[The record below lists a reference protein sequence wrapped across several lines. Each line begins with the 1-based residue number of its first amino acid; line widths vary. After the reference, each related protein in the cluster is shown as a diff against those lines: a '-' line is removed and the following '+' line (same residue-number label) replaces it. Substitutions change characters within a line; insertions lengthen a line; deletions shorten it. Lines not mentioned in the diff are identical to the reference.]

1 MDVFLSLPIDCLVIS
16 QPHYHTLQSIP
27 LYIIPNPLQALA
39 IHSGCHL
46 GRFPFLP
53 YAFHIVSLL
62 IKQHFQINNGPRFA
76 PFNRLRFT
84 PQNTL
89 VMNATNTHLIIDP
102 DIELQPGPVN
112 NTHQD
117 QGQTQFTAQPL
128 PTTQISPIDISIE
141 HQPLSGIDQQNI
153 NHDESTTQIPP
164 KMNPQIIDAS
174 VNPRIN
180 PLPFHEMISTPYSFY
195 TLFLLSAAEVS
206 YLHKLNI
213 IRLIDPYTHK
223 TINTQQDFLP
233 QNTPQ
238 NAYTIDF
245 SALTAHFN
253 WRLTQTIKYA
263 CTDVVYRYKPYQ
275 NHCLIEKAKDVMR
288 NAPLS
293 DSSKHFCQFHSRQRQ
308 QNPNSTNNT
317 QSDEDDSI
325 HPNNNN
331 NPAFDTINST
341 PFICTCPM
349 VNLSQST
356 NNTSPI
362 FKLPLSHPPHDHST
376 YTFVYPQNLSHSFA
390 SRQPAQRFVG
400 YNPGTIPRV
409 LESVGYYE
417 IRGGTTGSEVM
428 GMKKNLFQGN
438 DNNFSKQKAKNNTIG
453 EITTRS
459 NYSPKYPSM
468 DFIESKSG
476 SILSQFESIV
486 SLSSKVSKET
496 YKQFVNIK
504 PVSIAPIRTYEF
516 QKSVGFGIMGNVRD
530 EKKEDLEKCT
540 SDDKTNIIN
549 TQLSLTSS
557 LRTPKSQSS
566 FTTQISD
573 LNELFGDNSP
583 NVREVSQQSQTQSR
597 SNERIQNDLFQYKNH
612 CPTQHIALVG
622 NLVKFQHYSNRVPVH
637 TG

>member
-1 MDVFLSLPIDCLVIS
+1 
-16 QPHYHTLQSIP
+16 
-27 LYIIPNPLQALA
+27 
-39 IHSGCHL
+39 
-46 GRFPFLP
+46 
-53 YAFHIVSLL
+53 
-62 IKQHFQINNGPRFA
+62 
-76 PFNRLRFT
+76 
-84 PQNTL
+84 
-89 VMNATNTHLIIDP
+89 MNATNTHLIIDP
-102 DIELQPGPVN
+102 GVELQHGLVN
-112 NTHQD
+112 NTHQGQD
-117 QGQTQFTAQPL
+117 QTQFTAQPL
-128 PTTQISPIDISIE
+128 PITQISPIDISIK
-141 HQPLSGIDQQNI
+141 HQPQQNI
-153 NHDESTTQIPP
+153 NHESTTHNSS
-164 KMNPQIIDAS
+164 KMNPQIIDAP
-174 VNPRIN
+174 VNPQIN

-308 QNPNSTNNT
+308 QNPNSNNST
-317 QSDEDDSI
+317 QLDEDYPI
-325 HPNNNN
+325 HPNN
-331 NPAFDTINST
+331 NPAFDTINSI

-349 VNLSQST
+349 VNLSQSSK
-356 NNTSPI
+356 NTSPI

-409 LESVGYYE
+409 LESVSYYE
-417 IRGGTTGSEVM
+417 IRDETTGGEVM
-428 GMKKNLFQGN
+428 GVDKISFQGN
-438 DNNFSKQKAKNNTIG
+438 ENNFSKQKAKNNTIG
-453 EITTRS
+453 KITARS

-468 DFIESKSG
+468 AFIESKSG

-504 PVSIAPIRTYEF
+504 PVSIAPIHTYEF

-573 LNELFGDNSP
+573 LNELFGDDSP
-583 NVREVSQQSQTQSR
+583 NVRGVSQQSQTQSR
-597 SNERIQNDLFQYKNH
+597 SNERIQNDLFRYKNH

-622 NLVKFQHYSNRVPVH
+622 NLVKFQHYSNRIPVH